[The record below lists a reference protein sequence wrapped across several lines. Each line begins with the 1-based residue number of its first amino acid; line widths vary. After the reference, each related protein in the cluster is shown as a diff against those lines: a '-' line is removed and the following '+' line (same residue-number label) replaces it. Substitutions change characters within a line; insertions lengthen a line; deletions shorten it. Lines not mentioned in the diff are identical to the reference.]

1 MATPQ
6 FIKNLSRNSA
16 ARGAACLLASLLIRL
31 VWLTSRW
38 RVIRPPG
45 LESLWN
51 SDRPIIVCFWHARL
65 MMMPFAWTRAQSFNM
80 LISSHADGQF
90 IAGTVSWFG
99 FKTIAGSS
107 SRGGAGALRA
117 LVRVLKGGNT
127 VGITPDGPRGPRMRA
142 SGGAVALARLAGAP
156 LVPLAFSCRR
166 RRVLNSW
173 DRFVLAWPF
182 SSGIFMWGD
191 PMDVPGDADS
201 AALDV
206 LRLELEERM
215 NSLTAEADRLCGHDP
230 IQPAPP
236 APESLEPET
245 KETRP

>member
-1 MATPQ
+1 
-6 FIKNLSRNSA
+6 
-16 ARGAACLLASLLIRL
+16 
-31 VWLTSRW
+31 LTSRW

-51 SDRPIIVCFWHARL
+51 SDRPIKVCFWHARL

-90 IAGTVSWFG
+90 IAGTVSWLG
-99 FKTIAGSS
+99 IQTVAGSS
-107 SRGGAGALRA
+107 RR
-117 LVRVLKGGNT
+117 
-127 VGITPDGPRGPRMRA
+127 
-142 SGGAVALARLAGAP
+142 GGAVALARLVGAP

>member
-38 RVIRPPG
+38 RVIRPAG

-51 SDRPIIVCFWHARL
+51 SDQPIIVCFWHARM
-65 MMMPFAWTRAQSFNM
+65 MMMPFAWTRAQSFRM

-142 SGGAVALARLAGAP
+142 QAGIVLLARLSGAP
-156 LVPLAFSCRR
+156 IMPATYAVSRRKLAS
-166 RRVLNSW
+166 SW
-173 DRFVLAWPF
+173 DRFVIALPF
-182 SSGIFMWGD
+182 SRGVYLWGKPIYVD
-191 PMDVPGDADS
+191 RDADEE
-201 AALDV
+201 ALEGA
-206 LRLELEERM
+206 RLELEI
-215 NSLTAEADRLCGHDP
+215 SLNALTEAADRRVGVVPVMPAEAS
-230 IQPAPP
+230 A
-236 APESLEPET
+236 T
-245 KETRP
+245 

>member
-6 FIKNLSRNSA
+6 FIKNLSRNGA

-90 IAGTVSWFG
+90 IAGTVSWLG
-99 FKTIAGSS
+99 IQTVAGSS
-107 SRGGAGALRA
+107 RRGGA
-117 LVRVLKGGNT
+117 
-127 VGITPDGPRGPRMRA
+127 I
-142 SGGAVALARLAGAP
+142 ALARLAGAP

-166 RRVLNSW
+166 RRVMNSW

-182 SSGIFMWGD
+182 SSGIIMWGD

-215 NSLTAEADRLCGHDP
+215 NSLTAEATGFAAMIPSSRRRRHRKVWSRKP
-230 IQPAPP
+230 R
-236 APESLEPET
+236 
-245 KETRP
+245 RPGLDAVPL